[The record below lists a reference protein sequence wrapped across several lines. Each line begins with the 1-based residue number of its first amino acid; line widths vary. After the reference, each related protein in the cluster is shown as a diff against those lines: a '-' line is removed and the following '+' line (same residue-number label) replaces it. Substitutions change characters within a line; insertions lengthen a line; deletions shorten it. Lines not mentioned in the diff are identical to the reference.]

1 VKLQILLRPEWRTA
15 NGIQEVRGILMS
27 VGLTPTAS
35 GLATI
40 SAEVMPE
47 RFETLF
53 GVAAHEIAPSPPDKR
68 DFGRSGGH
76 TSPKLTV
83 PPPLAQYV
91 ESISP
96 APPHV
101 YLQH

>member
-1 VKLQILLRPEWRTA
+1 MI
-15 NGIQEVRGILMS
+15 S

-40 SAEVMPE
+40 SAEVTPE
-47 RFETLF
+47 HFESLF
-53 GVAAHEIAPSPPDKR
+53 GVAAREIALRSPSKR

-76 TSPKLTV
+76 TSAKLTV

-91 ESISP
+91 ESISA
-96 APPHV
+96 APPHL